1 MRLVLVK
8 QVASFRFYLSKLLRL
23 DAAAQGEDIP
33 GDFEQY
39 SVVSRLF
46 LLV

>member
-1 MRLVLVK
+1 MRLVVVK
-8 QVASFRFYLSKLLRL
+8 QVASFRFYLTKLLRL
-23 DAAAQGEDIP
+23 DAAAQREDIS

-39 SVVSRLF
+39 SVVSLFF